1 MVAWDEIRTMAAS
14 GDACS
19 AGQWRMLGWMRGAA
33 VHDWLWLRRPEEEY
47 NVGKIENKEDD
58 RRAPLIATIN
68 GVKVPSIPSFS
79 TLPTKQK
86 N

>member
-1 MVAWDEIRTMAAS
+1 
-14 GDACS
+14 
-19 AGQWRMLGWMRGAA
+19 MLGWMRGAA

-47 NVGKIENKEDD
+47 NVGKIDD
-58 RRAPLIATIN
+58 RRDPLIATVN
-68 GVKVPSIPSFS
+68 GVKVASIPSFS